1 MCFDGSDTNSVITV
15 SAAVTQ
21 VAIRGTSTPKRLN
34 RRRAAGLQGPFRDA
48 FNNLTQPEY
57 TKAATFHE
65 TSEDNQL
72 EQEERK
78 YENVRREVISLAV
91 PSTFD

>member
-15 SAAVTQ
+15 LAAVTQ
-21 VAIRGTSTPKRLN
+21 VAIRGSTPKRLN
-34 RRRAAGLQGPFRDA
+34 RRRAAGLQGPFRDT